1 MFFFFFSSLLKTRGW
16 DELGF
21 SIRIEKHKKWVARGS
36 KRVKSGAP
44 LDPVDPR
51 YVLLLLLLF
60 FSSFSSSSSS
70 SSSSIGDLGLY
81 KKQP

>member
-1 MFFFFFSSLLKTRGW
+1 MLKTRGW

-21 SIRIEKHKKWVARGS
+21 SIRIEKHKKWVAGGS
-36 KRVKSGAP
+36 KRVKSGTP
-44 LDPVDPR
+44 LDPIDLR
-51 YVLLLLLLF
+51 YVLLFLLLLF
-60 FSSFSSSSSS
+60 FSSSSSS

>member
-21 SIRIEKHKKWVARGS
+21 SISIEKHKKWVAGGS
-36 KRVKSGAP
+36 KRVKSGTP

-51 YVLLLLLLF
+51 YVLLFLLF
-60 FSSFSSSSSS
+60 FFF